1 MSSIAD
7 PLPAPLPDEVAALRA
22 IIAAQA
28 AELEA
33 ERRRR
38 EASETELAAAK
49 AGLVAKALEMEKL
62 KIQLARLRRMQ
73 FGSSSEKIARE
84 IEQLELSLEDLEAT
98 AAAEA
103 TLAGAEPLPTAA
115 PEGPPEA
122 RARGGRRKLP
132 EHLPRTEIVH
142 TPHDACPSCGG
153 ALRKVGEDVTEVLD
167 YIPARFTVI
176 RHVRPALSCRCCEG
190 MVQAPMP
197 SLPIERGLPTA
208 GLLAHVLIAKYCDHL
223 PLYRQSVIYA
233 REGVELERSL
243 LADWVGKAAALM
255 APLADAIARHVLAGS
270 VLHAD
275 DTPVPVLEPGRG
287 KTKTGRLWVYLR
299 DERAHAGQDPPAVL
313 YRYTPDRK
321 GEHPQR
327 ELVGFRGHL
336 HADGYGG
343 FDALYD
349 GGRIA
354 EVACMAHVRRKFF
367 DEHAETGSPLAAEVL
382 KRIGVLF
389 DIERSLVGLPAEERR
404 HIRQARARPILD
416 ELAAFLDAT
425 LLCIPRKGDLAKAI
439 RYARS
444 RWMALTRY
452 VDDGRLE
459 LSNNAAERAIRP
471 LAIGRRNWM
480 FAGSD
485 AGGERA
491 AAIYTITQTAKLN
504 GLDPQAYLHDVLD
517 RIAEHPINR
526 ITDLLPWNIVQRP

>member
-7 PLPAPLPDEVAALRA
+7 PLPAPLPNEVEALRA

-98 AAAEA
+98 TAAEV
-103 TLAGAEPLPTAA
+103 TMAGAELSPTAL
-115 PEGPPEA
+115 PEAPEA
-122 RARGGRRKLP
+122 RARAGRRKLP

-142 TPHDACPSCGG
+142 APHDACPSCGG
-153 ALRKVGEDVTEVLD
+153 TLRKVGEDVTEVLD

-197 SLPIERGLPTA
+197 SLPIERGLPSA

-223 PLYRQSVIYA
+223 PLYRQSAIYA

-255 APLADAIARHVLAGS
+255 APLANAIAQHVLAGS

-299 DERAHAGQDPPAVL
+299 DERPHAGQGPPAVL

-327 ELVGFRGHL
+327 ELAGFRGHL

-367 DEHAETGSPLAAEVL
+367 DEHVETGSPLAADVL

-389 DIERSLVGLPAEERR
+389 DIERSLVGLSAEERSLL
-404 HIRQARARPILD
+404 RQAKARPALD

-425 LLCIPRKGDLAKAI
+425 LLRIPGKGDLAKAI

-444 RWMALTRY
+444 RWTALTRY

-504 GLDPQAYLHDVLD
+504 GLDPQVYLRDVLD
-517 RIAEHPINR
+517 RIADHPINR